1 LHILLKISNIK
12 LSNQSK
18 ITMLQR
24 KDTTNISELNDFF
37 TSSEKVCE
45 TILWIIRS
53 LKLNCKRF
61 ELSGSDRTIYGR
73 GSVLTYLL
81 LFPLFQLPNVRA
93 FSQSILVKLFGGG
106 KDVFYRLKNNEMIP
120 WRSLHYRVT
129 LQLIGLA
136 KSRSSEETTGLKCLI
151 ADDTDLPKTGRCI
164 ELIGRIWSHVS
175 NGSILGFK
183 GLFLGYHDGKS
194 FFGLDFSLHG
204 EKGKNEKKPYG
215 LTPKQL
221 KDRSSKRRSNLADGA
236 KRKSEYFQKKTDN
249 LLSMIRTA
257 ISKGIRFDYLLVD
270 SWFVCDELIS
280 FVLGRKI
287 KCHLLGM
294 AKMGRTRYDFNGQ
307 SYTAKELV
315 EKMKRNKKTKRS
327 RLLNVWYSIA
337 DVYYKGNYVRLFFCK
352 TTHRGNWNVLL
363 TTNTDLEFEEAYRIY
378 SIRWAVEIFFKEAK
392 NYLRL
397 GKSQSQDFDAQIAD
411 TTICLMQY
419 NILSLA
425 KRLLDYESMGELFK
439 KAGTETLELTVVEK
453 IWGYLLE
460 LIALIADIFEIDME
474 EILNK
479 IADGNQSITKI
490 IKMKAALNAA

>member
-1 LHILLKISNIK
+1 MLRNKN
-12 LSNQSK
+12 K

-45 TILWIIRS
+45 TVLWIIRS
-53 LKLNCKRF
+53 LKLNGRRF
-61 ELSGSDRTIYGR
+61 ELSESGRAIYGP
-73 GSVLTYLL
+73 GNILTFLL
-81 LFPLFQLPNVRA
+81 LFPLFQLSNVRA
-93 FSQSILVKLFGGG
+93 FSQSVLARLFGGC
-106 KDVFYRLKNNEMIP
+106 KDVFYRLKNNELIN
-120 WRSLHYRVT
+120 WRSLNYRVT
-129 LQLIGLA
+129 LQLIRLA
-136 KSRSSEETTGLKCLI
+136 KSRSSEGPTCLRCLI
-151 ADDTDLPKTGRCI
+151 ADDTDLPKTGRHI
-164 ELIGRIWSHVS
+164 ELIGRVWSHVTNS
-175 NGSILGFK
+175 SILGFK

-215 LTPKQL
+215 LTPKQAR
-221 KDRSSKRRSNLADGA
+221 DRFSKKRSNQAAGNQ
-236 KRKSEYFQKKTDN
+236 RKWEYFQKKTDN
-249 LLSMIRTA
+249 LLRMIRNA
-257 ISKGIRFDYLLVD
+257 MQKGIRFDYLLVD
-270 SWFVCDELIS
+270 SWFVCDELITFICRLRS
-280 FVLGRKI
+280 

-294 AKMGRTRYDFNGQ
+294 AKMGKTRYDFSGQ
-307 SYTAKELV
+307 SMTAKELV
-315 EKMKRNKKTKRS
+315 EKLKRNKKTKRF
-327 RLLNVWYSIA
+327 RKLNVWYSMA
-337 DVYYKGNYVRLFFCK
+337 DVCFKGNHVRLFFCK

-363 TTNTDLEFEEAYRIY
+363 TTNKNLEFEEAYRIY
-378 SIRWAVEIFFKEAK
+378 TIRWSIEVFFKEGK

-425 KRLLDYESMGELFK
+425 KRLLAYESMGELFRQ
-439 KAGTETLELTVVEK
+439 AGTETLELTVVEK
-453 IWGYLLE
+453 IWGYMLE

-479 IADGNQSITKI
+479 IADDNQSITKI